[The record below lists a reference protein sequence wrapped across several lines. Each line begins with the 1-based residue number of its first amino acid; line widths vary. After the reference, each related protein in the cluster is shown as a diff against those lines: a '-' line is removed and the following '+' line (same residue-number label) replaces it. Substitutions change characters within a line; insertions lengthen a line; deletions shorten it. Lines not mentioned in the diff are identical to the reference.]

1 MNINATL
8 LVEMLVFLLFV
19 WFVMAVVWPPL
30 IRALEK
36 RRTLIAEGLAS
47 ADQGRQALD
56 LAKREGEK
64 LVLEAREQAGAILR
78 QAEARAQ
85 SIIDEAVGKGK
96 HEAELVVAQ
105 AHQELE
111 VQIKAAKRELYNE
124 IAGLALKAA
133 GQVVMEDLDDEKHH
147 KMVNTLVKSWS

>member
-8 LVEMLVFLLFV
+8 IVEMLTFLLFV

-36 RRTLIAEGLAS
+36 RRAQIAEGIAS

-56 LAKREGEK
+56 LAKKEGEK
-64 LVLEAREQAGAILR
+64 LVAQAREQAAAILR
-78 QAEARAQ
+78 QAEERAQ
-85 SIIDEAVGKGK
+85 SVIDQAVSEGKREAD
-96 HEAELVVAQ
+96 LIVAQ
-105 AHQELE
+105 AYQQLD
-111 VQIKAAKRELYNE
+111 VQMKAAKRELYNE

-147 KMVNTLVKSWS
+147 KVVNTLVKSWS

>member
-8 LVEMLVFLLFV
+8 IVEMLTFLLFV
-19 WFVMAVVWPPL
+19 WFVMAVVWPPM

-36 RRTLIAEGLAS
+36 RRTQIAEGIAS

-56 LAKREGEK
+56 VAKREGEK
-64 LVLEAREQAGAILR
+64 IISQARDQAAAILR
-78 QAEARAQ
+78 QAEERAQ
-85 SIIDEAVGKGK
+85 SVIDQAVGEGK
-96 HEAELVVAQ
+96 READLIITQ

-111 VQIKAAKRELYNE
+111 VQMKSAKRELYNE

>member
-8 LVEMLVFLLFV
+8 IVEMLTFLLFV
-19 WFVMAVVWPPL
+19 WFVMAVVWPPV

-36 RRTLIAEGLAS
+36 RHTLIAEGIAS

-56 LAKREGEK
+56 QAKKQGEAIIA
-64 LVLEAREQAGAILR
+64 EARSQAAAILR
-78 QAEARAQ
+78 QAEERAD
-85 SIIDEAVGKGK
+85 SVVDAAMGEGKR
-96 HEAELVVAQ
+96 EAELIVAQ
-105 AHQELE
+105 AHQELD
-111 VQIKAAKRELYNE
+111 VQMKAAKRELYNE

-133 GQVVMEDLDDEKHH
+133 GQVVMEDLNDEKHH

>member
-8 LVEMLVFLLFV
+8 IVEMLTFLLFV
-19 WFVMAVVWPPL
+19 WFVMAVVWPPV

-36 RRTLIAEGLAS
+36 RRTQIAEGIAS

-56 LAKREGEK
+56 LAQKEGEK
-64 LVLEAREQAGAILR
+64 LIAQARDQAAAILR
-78 QAEARAQ
+78 QAEGRAQ
-85 SIIDEAVGKGK
+85 SVIDQAVGEGK
-96 HEAELVVAQ
+96 READLIISQ

-111 VQIKAAKRELYNE
+111 VQMKAAKRELYNE

>member
-36 RRTLIAEGLAS
+36 RRAQIAEGIAS

-56 LAKREGEK
+56 LAKKEGEQI
-64 LVLEAREQAGAILR
+64 VAQAREQAVAILR
-78 QAEARAQ
+78 QAEGRAQ
-85 SIIDEAVGKGK
+85 AVIDEAVGEGK
-96 HEAELVVAQ
+96 RRAELIVTQ
-105 AHQELE
+105 AHQELD
-111 VQIKAAKRELYNE
+111 VQMKAAKRELYNE

-147 KMVNTLVKSWS
+147 KMVGKLVKSWS

>member
-8 LVEMLVFLLFV
+8 IVEMLTFLLFV
-19 WFVMAVVWPPL
+19 WFVMAVVWPPV

-36 RRTLIAEGLAS
+36 RRTQIAEGIAS
-47 ADQGRQALD
+47 ADQGRQSLD
-56 LAKREGEK
+56 LAKKEGEK
-64 LVLEAREQAGAILR
+64 IVAEARVQAAEILR

-85 SIIDEAVGKGK
+85 AVIDGAMGEGKREADLIIG
-96 HEAELVVAQ
+96 Q
-105 AHQELE
+105 AHQELD
-111 VQIKAAKRELYNE
+111 VQLKAAKRELYNE

-147 KMVNTLVKSWS
+147 KMVNTLVKSWG

>member
-8 LVEMLVFLLFV
+8 IVEMITFLLFV
-19 WFVMAVVWPPL
+19 LFVMLVVWPPM

-36 RRTLIAEGLAS
+36 RRTQIAEGIAA

-56 LAKREGEK
+56 VATKEGEK
-64 LVLEAREQAGAILR
+64 IVAEAREKAAGILR
-78 QAEARAQ
+78 AAEQRAQ
-85 SIIDEAVGKGK
+85 VVLE
-96 HEAELVVAQ
+96 EAEVNGKKAADAIIAD
-105 AHQELE
+105 AHHEMENQL
-111 VQIKAAKRELYNE
+111 KAAKRELYSE

-147 KMVNTLVKSWS
+147 KLVNSLVKSWS

>member
-8 LVEMLVFLLFV
+8 IVEMLTFLLFV
-19 WFVMAVVWPPL
+19 WFVMAVVWPPV

-36 RRTLIAEGLAS
+36 RRTQIAEGIAS

-56 LAKREGEK
+56 VAKKEGE
-64 LVLEAREQAGAILR
+64 VIVAEARAQAAAILR
-78 QAEARAQ
+78 QAEDRAQ
-85 SIIDEAVGKGK
+85 AVIDGAMGEGKREAGVII
-96 HEAELVVAQ
+96 AQ
-105 AHQELE
+105 AHQELD
-111 VQIKAAKRELYNE
+111 VQMKAAKRELYNE